1 MRLVAAAAMIV
12 ALAGAD
18 PPAALAQGA
27 SAFDGTWSG
36 TGTLTRRQGAGT
48 ACGPDTTD
56 RRFTIRNGQ
65 IDFPYDTRY
74 GVTFSGPIAAD
85 GSFSISSGG
94 NSFIGRATGSTVTA
108 TYSGRQCVREFQ
120 FRRRAGAG

>member
-1 MRLVAAAAMIV
+1 MRLAAFAFATLALGAME
-12 ALAGAD
+12 AR
-18 PPAALAQGA
+18 PSLAQGVT
-27 SAFDGTWSG
+27 AFDGTWSG

-56 RRFTIRNGQ
+56 RRFIIRNGM
-65 IDFPYDTRY
+65 IEFPYDNRY

-94 NSFIGRATGSTVTA
+94 NSFVGRATGSTMTA
-108 TYSGRQCVREFQ
+108 QYSGRQCVRDFQ
-120 FRRRAGAG
+120 MRRRAN